1 MSILFSFNF
10 HDSLPLCRMARCCA
24 FLVFF
29 IWVAGHQLASCKI
42 IDKAYSGDGVGE
54 AQNLRDPG
62 DVADQLSGKGLFDKL
77 QKFIKG
83 KNLEQ
88 GCTEEVTKKTKHVL
102 KEREEKDKTILRN
115 NYQILQHG
123 EESFASHKEWLSA
136 IKSGICTGCLVK
148 KICSHPPSF
157 LSKYVSSSSW
167 KSLTQTILCETPF
180 FAEYVYFLLSK
191 YNDRALSEMTQ
202 KRLIWRLNI
211 NSI

>member
-10 HDSLPLCRMARCCA
+10 HDSSPLCRMARCCA
-24 FLVFF
+24 FLVF
-29 IWVAGHQLASCKI
+29 IWVAGLQLASSNI
-42 IDKAYSGDGVGE
+42 IDKAYSGDAIGE
-54 AQNLRDPG
+54 AQHLRDPG
-62 DVADQLSGKGLFDKL
+62 DVADHLSGKELFDKL
-77 QKFIKG
+77 QKFIKE

-88 GCTEEVTKKTKHVL
+88 GCTEEATKKTKHVL

-157 LSKYVSSSSW
+157 LSMYVSSSS
-167 KSLTQTILCETPF
+167 
-180 FAEYVYFLLSK
+180 
-191 YNDRALSEMTQ
+191 
-202 KRLIWRLNI
+202 
-211 NSI
+211 